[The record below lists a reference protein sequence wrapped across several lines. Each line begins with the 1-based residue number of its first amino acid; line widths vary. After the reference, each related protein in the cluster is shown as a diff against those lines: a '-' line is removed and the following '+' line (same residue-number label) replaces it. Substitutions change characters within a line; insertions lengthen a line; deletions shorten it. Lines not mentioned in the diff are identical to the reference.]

1 MHRIFIVEDDAA
13 IAAALQKHLTT
24 WGFDV
29 RCAEDFR
36 NVLAECTAFD
46 PQLVLL
52 DITLPFY
59 NGYHWCQELRR
70 VSNVPV
76 VFISSASDNMN
87 IVMAMNMGG
96 DDFIAKPFDL
106 NVLLAKIQAILRRT
120 YDFAAPAPTLEH
132 RGAVL
137 NTADASL
144 MYQGQRIELT
154 KNDYRIL
161 QTLLE
166 RKGTPTVLAITRG
179 LGDALRIGYQHRPD
193 IFDRHIVLPEL
204 LYTRTIEIEER
215 LGADGT
221 VIQPL
226 DREKARADLRALYER
241 PRRSA
246 VGKGGKFVA
255 LDGDE
260 RATEEAELRKAIDAN
275 CR

>member
-76 VFISSASDNMN
+76 VFLSSASDNMN

-106 NVLLAKIQAILRRT
+106 DVLTAKVQALLRRT
-120 YDFAAPAPTLEH
+120 YDFAAASPVLSH

-137 NTADASL
+137 QTGDQSL
-144 MYQGQRIELT
+144 LVDGEKLPLS
-154 KNDYRIL
+154 KNEYRIL
-161 QTLLE
+161 WTLLQD
-166 RKGTPTVLAITRG
+166 KGT
-179 LGDALRIGYQHRPD
+179 
-193 IFDRHIVLPEL
+193 IVS
-204 LYTRTIEIEER
+204 
-215 LGADGT
+215 
-221 VIQPL
+221 
-226 DREKARADLRALYER
+226 REKLMEALWQTDSFVDENTLSVNMARLR
-241 PRRSA
+241 
-246 VGKGGKFVA
+246 KK
-255 LDGDE
+255 LDGAGLTGFITTKIGAGYLVE
-260 RATEEAELRKAIDAN
+260 
-275 CR
+275 